1 MALNSKKHAIAST
14 FHKPSAI
21 CLAAMMAWSVQSIPA
36 YAEDLITIY
45 RQALSQDPVLEAAK
59 YALEAAHQKIPQA
72 RAGFLPTINWTANK
86 TKQLGLTR
94 LTPAATATDT
104 QTTAGTTAISG
115 VQPAVNDA
123 SLNTSPDASFA
134 PSEPVNS
141 TDSVSTDTQT
151 LSNAQTPE
159 PEPLNRVVRSYG
171 WTLQLTQPIIRPVAW
186 ITYAQAGAQVRQA
199 QAQYSQAQ
207 QDLILRVAQAYFDVV
222 VADNNVRV
230 ALAQDNSVDMQLTL
244 AKRNFEVGTST
255 VTDVHEAKS
264 RFELSKA
271 QRIGAEN
278 ELQAKQAELERITG
292 NMPAKLAALQVQVL
306 PPLPSP
312 PELASWITKAKEQH
326 PMVLVQIEA
335 QEVASKEIS
344 KNRAGHLPTLDFTAS
359 RSLNYSSG
367 SLSSPT
373 DLETRAKTNQYSLH
387 LSVPIYSG
395 GMIDSRVKES
405 AAMLSK
411 TQAELESARRQVATM
426 ARQAFNGVMNGHAQI
441 EALTAAVTAS
451 KSSVNANKIGYKIG
465 TRINIDVLNAEQQLF
480 AAMRDLSKARVE
492 TFMQGLRLKA
502 SIGILSEADLAEL
515 NQSLEMVDH
524 GIKVQDTVKVQVLET
539 NKVP

>member
-1 MALNSKKHAIAST
+1 MALNQRKHVTTNMPRKK
-14 FHKPSAI
+14 SAMY
-21 CLAAMMAWSVQSIPA
+21 LAAILTFSLSNLPVH
-36 YAEDLITIY
+36 AEDLLTIY
-45 RQALSQDPVLEAAK
+45 RQALNQDPVLEAAK
-59 YALEAAHQKIPQA
+59 FALEAVHQKIPQA
-72 RAGFLPTINWTANK
+72 RAGFLPTINWTANQARQAGI
-86 TKQLGLTR
+86 TK
-94 LTPAATATDT
+94 LTPIEPAEDTATKT
-104 QTTAGTTAISG
+104 EAEVLEQ
-115 VQPAVNDA
+115 AVTKLTEVKKEA
-123 SLNTSPDASFA
+123 
-134 PSEPVNS
+134 
-141 TDSVSTDTQT
+141 
-151 LSNAQTPE
+151 
-159 PEPLNRVVRSYG
+159 EPLDRVVRTYG

-186 ITYAQAGAQVRQA
+186 IAYAQAGAQVRHA

-222 VADNNVRV
+222 VAENNVRV
-230 ALAQDNSVDMQLTL
+230 ALAQDNSVDMQLAL

-271 QRIGAEN
+271 QRLGAEN

-292 NMPAKLAALQVQVL
+292 NIPAKLSGLQTQVV

-312 PELASWITKAKEQH
+312 PELISWISKAKEQH
-326 PMVLVQIEA
+326 PIVLVQIEA

-359 RSLNYSSG
+359 RSANYSSG

-373 DLETRAKTNQYSLH
+373 DLETRAKTNQYSLQ

-405 AAMLSK
+405 AALLNK
-411 TQAELESARRQVATM
+411 TNAELESARRQVATM
-426 ARQAFNGVMNGHAQI
+426 ARQAFNGVINGHAQI

-502 SIGILSEADLAEL
+502 SIGILSETDLMEL

-524 GIKVQDTVKVQVLET
+524 GIKMQDTVKVQAPKT

>member
-1 MALNSKKHAIAST
+1 MVLKPRKH
-14 FHKPSAI
+14 PSIKTATNKTTVYV
-21 CLAAMMAWSVQSIPA
+21 LAMLTYSVQAMPVQ
-36 YAEDLITIY
+36 AEDLITIY
-45 RQALSQDPVLEAAK
+45 RQALIQDPVLEAAK
-59 YALEAAHQKIPQA
+59 FALEAAHQKIPQA
-72 RAGFLPTINWTANK
+72 RAGFLPTVNWTANQARQAGI
-86 TKQLGLTR
+86 TK
-94 LTPAATATDT
+94 LTP
-104 QTTAGTTAISG
+104 I
-115 VQPAVNDA
+115 
-123 SLNTSPDASFA
+123 
-134 PSEPVNS
+134 EPVEDTS
-141 TDSVSTDTQT
+141 TKSEAEVLEQAVTKITEVKKET
-151 LSNAQTPE
+151 
-159 PEPLNRVVRSYG
+159 EPLDRVVRTYG
-171 WTLQLTQPIIRPVAW
+171 WTLQLTQPILRPVAW

-207 QDLILRVAQAYFDVV
+207 QDLIVRVAQAYFDVV

-292 NMPAKLAALQVQVL
+292 NMPAKLAALQTQVI

-312 PELASWITKAKEQH
+312 PELTSWISKAKEQH

-359 RSLNYSSG
+359 RSANYSSG

-373 DLETRAKTNQYSLH
+373 DLETRAKTNQYSLQ

-411 TQAELESARRQVATM
+411 THAELESARRQVATM

-524 GIKVQDTVKVQVLET
+524 GIKVQDTAKVQVPEV

>member
-1 MALNSKKHAIAST
+1 MVSKPRKH
-14 FHKPSAI
+14 PSIKTATNKTTVYV
-21 CLAAMMAWSVQSIPA
+21 LAMLTYSVQAMPVQ
-36 YAEDLITIY
+36 AEDLITIY
-45 RQALSQDPVLEAAK
+45 RQALIQDPVLEAAK
-59 YALEAAHQKIPQA
+59 FALEAAHQKIPQA
-72 RAGFLPTINWTANK
+72 RAGFLPTVNWTANQARQAGI
-86 TKQLGLTR
+86 TK
-94 LTPAATATDT
+94 LTP
-104 QTTAGTTAISG
+104 I
-115 VQPAVNDA
+115 
-123 SLNTSPDASFA
+123 
-134 PSEPVNS
+134 EPVEDTS
-141 TDSVSTDTQT
+141 TKSEAEVLEQAVTKITEVKKET
-151 LSNAQTPE
+151 
-159 PEPLNRVVRSYG
+159 EPLDRVVRTYG
-171 WTLQLTQPIIRPVAW
+171 WTLQLTQPILRPVAW

-207 QDLILRVAQAYFDVV
+207 QDLIVRVAQAYFDVV

-292 NMPAKLAALQVQVL
+292 NMPAKLAALQTQVI

-312 PELASWITKAKEQH
+312 PELTSWISKAKEQH

-359 RSLNYSSG
+359 RSANYSSG

-373 DLETRAKTNQYSLH
+373 DLETRAKTNQYSLQ

-411 TQAELESARRQVATM
+411 THAELESARRQVATM

-524 GIKVQDTVKVQVLET
+524 GIKVQDTAKVQVPEV

>member
-1 MALNSKKHAIAST
+1 MALNSKKYAIAST
-14 FHKPSAI
+14 IHKPSAI
-21 CLAAMMAWSVQSIPA
+21 CLAAMMAWSVQSMPA

-45 RQALSQDPVLEAAK
+45 RQALSQDPVLQAAK
-59 YALEAAHQKIPQA
+59 FALEAAHQKIPQA

-94 LTPAATATDT
+94 LTPAATTTDT
-104 QTTAGTTAISG
+104 QATTGTAAVSG
-115 VQPAVNDA
+115 VQPAA
-123 SLNTSPDASFA
+123 SDTVSDSGFTSPSLEDAA
-134 PSEPVNS
+134 NAG
-141 TDSVSTDTQT
+141 DSVAAPQT
-151 LSNAQTPE
+151 TNSTPE

-292 NMPAKLAALQVQVL
+292 NMPAKLAALQTQVI

-359 RSLNYSSG
+359 RSANYSSG

-373 DLETRAKTNQYSLH
+373 DLETRAKTNQYSLQ
-387 LSVPIYSG
+387 LSIPIYSG

-405 AAMLSK
+405 AAMLNK

-441 EALTAAVTAS
+441 EALTVAVTAS

-524 GIKVQDTVKVQVLET
+524 GIKVPDTAKVQVLET

>member
-1 MALNSKKHAIAST
+1 MALNSKKYAIAST

-21 CLAAMMAWSVQSIPA
+21 CLAAMMAWSVQSMPA

-45 RQALSQDPVLEAAK
+45 RQALSQDPVLQAAK
-59 YALEAAHQKIPQA
+59 FALEAAHQKIPQA

-115 VQPAVNDA
+115 VQPAVEA

-134 PSEPVNS
+134 PSEPANS

-151 LSNAQTPE
+151 LSNTQTPE

-292 NMPAKLAALQVQVL
+292 NMPAKLAALQTQVI

-312 PELASWITKAKEQH
+312 PELASWISKAKEQH

-359 RSLNYSSG
+359 RSASYSSG

-373 DLETRAKTNQYSLH
+373 DLETRAKTNQYSLQ

-480 AAMRDLSKARVE
+480 AAMRDSSKARVE

-502 SIGILSEADLAEL
+502 SIGILSEADLADL

-524 GIKVQDTVKVQVLET
+524 GIKVPDTAKVQAPET
-539 NKVP
+539 NKMP

>member
-21 CLAAMMAWSVQSIPA
+21 CLAAMMAWSVQSMPA

-45 RQALSQDPVLEAAK
+45 RQALSQDPVLQAAK
-59 YALEAAHQKIPQA
+59 FALEAAHQKIPQA

-104 QTTAGTTAISG
+104 QATTGTTAVSG
-115 VQPAVNDA
+115 VQPAA
-123 SLNTSPDASFA
+123 SDTVSDSGFTSPSLEDAA
-134 PSEPVNS
+134 NAG
-141 TDSVSTDTQT
+141 DSVASPQT
-151 LSNAQTPE
+151 TNSTPE

-171 WTLQLTQPIIRPVAW
+171 WTLQLMQPIIRPVAW
-186 ITYAQAGAQVRQA
+186 ITYAQASAQVRQA

-255 VTDVHEAKS
+255 VTDVHPAKS

-292 NMPAKLAALQVQVL
+292 NMPAKLAALQTQVI

-312 PELASWITKAKEQH
+312 PELTSWISKAKEQH

-359 RSLNYSSG
+359 RSANYSSG

-373 DLETRAKTNQYSLH
+373 DLETRAKTNQYSLQ

-411 TQAELESARRQVATM
+411 THAELESARRQVATM

-502 SIGILSEADLAEL
+502 SIGILSEADLTEL

-524 GIKVQDTVKVQVLET
+524 GIKVPDMVNVHVPKTH
-539 NKVP
+539 KVP

>member
-1 MALNSKKHAIAST
+1 MALNSKKYAIAST

-21 CLAAMMAWSVQSIPA
+21 CLAVIMAWSVQSLPA
-36 YAEDLITIY
+36 HAEDLITIY
-45 RQALSQDPVLEAAK
+45 RQALSQDPVLQAAK
-59 YALEAAHQKIPQA
+59 FALEAAHQKIPQA

-94 LTPAATATDT
+94 LTPAATTTDT
-104 QTTAGTTAISG
+104 QATTGTAAVSG
-115 VQPAVNDA
+115 VQPAA
-123 SLNTSPDASFA
+123 SDTVSDSGFTSPSLEDA
-134 PSEPVNS
+134 VNAG
-141 TDSVSTDTQT
+141 DSVAAPQT
-151 LSNAQTPE
+151 TNSTPE

-292 NMPAKLAALQVQVL
+292 NMPAKLAALQTQVI

-312 PELASWITKAKEQH
+312 PELISWISKAKEQH

-359 RSLNYSSG
+359 RSANYSSG

-373 DLETRAKTNQYSLH
+373 DLETRGKTNQYSLQ

-524 GIKVQDTVKVQVLET
+524 GIKVPDMVNVHVPKT

>member
-1 MALNSKKHAIAST
+1 MALIPRKDVSTNMPSKKSAMHWAAILTCSLST
-14 FHKPSAI
+14 
-21 CLAAMMAWSVQSIPA
+21 IPVH
-36 YAEDLITIY
+36 AEDLLAIY
-45 RQALSQDPVLEAAK
+45 RQALNQDPVLEAAK
-59 YALEAAHQKIPQA
+59 FVLEAAHQKIPQA
-72 RAGFLPTINWTANK
+72 RAGFLPTVNWTANQARQAGI
-86 TKQLGLTR
+86 TKF
-94 LTPAATATDT
+94 TPNEPAEDTATKT
-104 QTTAGTTAISG
+104 EAEVLEQ
-115 VQPAVNDA
+115 AVTKLTEVKKEA
-123 SLNTSPDASFA
+123 
-134 PSEPVNS
+134 
-141 TDSVSTDTQT
+141 
-151 LSNAQTPE
+151 
-159 PEPLNRVVRSYG
+159 EPLDRVVRTYG

-186 ITYAQAGAQVRQA
+186 ITYAQASAQVRQA

-207 QDLILRVAQAYFDVV
+207 QDLILRVAQAYFDVI
-222 VADNNVRV
+222 VAENNVRV

-244 AKRNFEVGTST
+244 AKRNFEVGIST

-292 NMPAKLAALQVQVL
+292 NMPAQLSGLQTQIV

-312 PELASWITKAKEQH
+312 PELASWISKAKEQH
-326 PMVLVQIEA
+326 PTVLVQIEA

-359 RSLNYSSG
+359 RSVNYSSG
-367 SLSSPT
+367 SLSSST
-373 DLETRAKTNQYSLH
+373 DLETRTKTNQYSLQ

-405 AAMLSK
+405 AAVLNK

-515 NQSLEMVDH
+515 NRSLETVGH
-524 GIKVQDTVKVQVLET
+524 GIKVQDVAKVASHET
-539 NKVP
+539 NKIP

>member
-1 MALNSKKHAIAST
+1 MVLKPRKHPST
-14 FHKPSAI
+14 KTATNKATVYV
-21 CLAAMMAWSVQSIPA
+21 LAMLTWSVQSIPVH
-36 YAEDLITIY
+36 AEDLITIY
-45 RQALSQDPVLEAAK
+45 RQALIQDPVLEAAK
-59 YALEAAHQKIPQA
+59 FALEVAHQKIPQA
-72 RAGFLPTINWTANK
+72 RAGFLPMVNWTANQARQAGI
-86 TKQLGLTR
+86 TK
-94 LTPAATATDT
+94 LTPIEHAEDT
-104 QTTAGTTAISG
+104 STKTEAE
-115 VQPAVNDA
+115 VLEKAVTKLTEVKKEA
-123 SLNTSPDASFA
+123 
-134 PSEPVNS
+134 
-141 TDSVSTDTQT
+141 
-151 LSNAQTPE
+151 
-159 PEPLNRVVRSYG
+159 EPLDRVVRTYG
-171 WTLQLTQPIIRPVAW
+171 WTLQLTQPIIRPIAW
-186 ITYAQAGAQVRQA
+186 ITFAQAGAQVRQA

-207 QDLILRVAQAYFDVV
+207 QDLMLRVAQAYFDVV
-222 VADNNVRV
+222 IAENNVRV
-230 ALAQDNSVDMQLTL
+230 ALAQDNSVEMQLTL
-244 AKRNFEVGTST
+244 AKRNFQVGTST

-292 NMPAKLAALQVQVL
+292 NMPAKLAALQTQVI

-312 PELASWITKAKEQH
+312 PELTSWISKAKEQH
-326 PMVLVQIEA
+326 PMVQVQIEA

-359 RSLNYSSG
+359 RSANYSSG

-373 DLETRAKTNQYSLH
+373 DLETRAKTNQYSLQ

-405 AAMLSK
+405 VAMLNK
-411 TQAELESARRQVATM
+411 THAELESARRQVATM

-480 AAMRDLSKARVE
+480 AAIRDLSKARVE

-515 NQSLEMVDH
+515 NQSLELTDNGVKMH
-524 GIKVQDTVKVQVLET
+524 DTS
-539 NKVP
+539 KVPAQETSKAP

>member
-1 MALNSKKHAIAST
+1 MVLKPKKHTKTSL
-14 FHKPSAI
+14 PNQQSAI
-21 CLAAMMAWSVQSIPA
+21 YLAALLTCTMSVLPVH
-36 YAEDLITIY
+36 AEDLLTIY

-59 YALEAAHQKIPQA
+59 FALEAAHQKIPQA

-94 LTPAATATDT
+94 LTPAATTTTDAKSTTSITAAPGTEPVAGDASPDGVFIPPAPANPADAGNTADT
-104 QTTAGTTAISG
+104 QSSTNQTAET
-115 VQPAVNDA
+115 V
-123 SLNTSPDASFA
+123 
-134 PSEPVNS
+134 
-141 TDSVSTDTQT
+141 
-151 LSNAQTPE
+151 PE
-159 PEPLNRVVRSYG
+159 PEPLNRVVRSYD

-292 NMPAKLAALQVQVL
+292 NMPAKLATLQIQVL

-312 PELASWITKAKEQH
+312 PELASWISKAKEQH
-326 PMVLVQIEA
+326 PMVLVQVEA

-359 RSLNYSSG
+359 RSANYSSG

-373 DLETRAKTNQYSLH
+373 DLETRAKTNQYSYRQTH
-387 LSVPIYSG
+387 CQSADIY
-395 GMIDSRVKES
+395 D
-405 AAMLSK
+405 
-411 TQAELESARRQVATM
+411 
-426 ARQAFNGVMNGHAQI
+426 
-441 EALTAAVTAS
+441 
-451 KSSVNANKIGYKIG
+451 
-465 TRINIDVLNAEQQLF
+465 
-480 AAMRDLSKARVE
+480 
-492 TFMQGLRLKA
+492 
-502 SIGILSEADLAEL
+502 
-515 NQSLEMVDH
+515 
-524 GIKVQDTVKVQVLET
+524 
-539 NKVP
+539 

>member
-1 MALNSKKHAIAST
+1 MALIPKKHANAN
-14 FHKPSAI
+14 KPSKKTVMY
-21 CLAAMMAWSVQSIPA
+21 LAAILSCSVSTLPVH
-36 YAEDLITIY
+36 AEDLLTIY
-45 RQALSQDPVLEAAK
+45 RQALNQDPVLEAAK
-59 YALEAAHQKIPQA
+59 YALEAAHQKVPQA

-94 LTPAATATDT
+94 LTPAATTTDT
-104 QTTAGTTAISG
+104 QATTGTAVVSG
-115 VQPAVNDA
+115 VQPAASDA
-123 SLNTSPDASFA
+123 MSDAGFTSPSLEDVANAGDSATA
-134 PSEPVNS
+134 PEPTN
-141 TDSVSTDTQT
+141 
-151 LSNAQTPE
+151 QTPE

-199 QAQYSQAQ
+199 QAQYSLAQ
-207 QDLILRVAQAYFDVV
+207 QDLILRVAQSYFDVV
-222 VADNNVRV
+222 VAENNVRV
-230 ALAQDNSVDMQLTL
+230 AFAQDNSVDMQLTL

-292 NMPAKLAALQVQVL
+292 NMPAKLAALQTQVI

-312 PELASWITKAKEQH
+312 PELTSWISKAKEQH

-359 RSLNYSSG
+359 RSANYSSG

-373 DLETRAKTNQYSLH
+373 DLETRSKTNQYSLQ

-405 AAMLSK
+405 AAMLNK

-426 ARQAFNGVMNGHAQI
+426 ARQAFNGVLNGHAQI

-480 AAMRDLSKARVE
+480 AAIRDLSKARVE

-515 NQSLEMVDH
+515 NQSLEMAGH
-524 GIKVQDTVKVQVLET
+524 GIKVQDAAKVAAHET